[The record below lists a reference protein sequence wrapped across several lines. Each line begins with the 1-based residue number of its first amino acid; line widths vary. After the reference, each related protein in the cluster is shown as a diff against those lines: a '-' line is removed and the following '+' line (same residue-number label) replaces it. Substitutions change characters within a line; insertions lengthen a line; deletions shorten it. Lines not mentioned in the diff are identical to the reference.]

1 MNSGKKMKVDRI
13 AEILFH
19 GSKSEWSASEG
30 NEDKTDM

>member
-1 MNSGKKMKVDRI
+1 VDRI

-30 NEDKTDM
+30 NEDKTDMWRQYYQW